1 MLVLYAGVDL
11 TFVFQFNFNRVIL
24 SGCSRISFLL
34 VQGMRGKFCA
44 ADRLQRNHQKKDK
57 IFRGYSYKIKTKS
70 QLGLG
75 ENGNSAAIREQ
86 KTHFYN

>member
-1 MLVLYAGVDL
+1 MFATTEEVLAVFPARGFCYTCLSFMLGWTL

-44 ADRLQRNHQKKDK
+44 GR
-57 IFRGYSYKIKTKS
+57 
-70 QLGLG
+70 
-75 ENGNSAAIREQ
+75 
-86 KTHFYN
+86 